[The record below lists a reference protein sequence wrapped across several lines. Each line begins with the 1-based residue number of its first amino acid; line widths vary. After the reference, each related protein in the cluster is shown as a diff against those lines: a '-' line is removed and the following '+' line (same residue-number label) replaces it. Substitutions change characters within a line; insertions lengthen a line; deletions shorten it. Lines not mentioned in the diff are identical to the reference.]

1 LKIEE
6 GTYVL
11 PGNASTVLQTA
22 KARRIR
28 DLKSIMKLLERV
40 GDETRRKSEERKV
53 DDDFWEKRE
62 TEVG

>member
-6 GTYVL
+6 GTYVR
-11 PGNASTVLQTA
+11 PGNALTVLQTA

-40 GDETRRKSEERKV
+40 GDETRRKSEKRKV
-53 DDDFWEKRE
+53 GDDFWGKRE